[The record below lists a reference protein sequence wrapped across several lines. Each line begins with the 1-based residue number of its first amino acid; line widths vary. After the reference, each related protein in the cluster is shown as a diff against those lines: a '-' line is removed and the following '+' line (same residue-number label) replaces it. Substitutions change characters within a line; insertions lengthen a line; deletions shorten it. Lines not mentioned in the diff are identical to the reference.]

1 MKPPINPSNPQR
13 QTVLICLALALAVLA
28 TYGQLWDCD
37 FVGFDDTTYVTSNDM
52 VKQGLSWPG
61 MVWAFT
67 TLQAG
72 FWHPLTWLS
81 LMADS
86 QFYGINPAGYHFT
99 NLLLHLAN
107 SLLLFLLLQRMT
119 KARWPSALAAA
130 LFALHPLHVESVA
143 WVSERKDVLS
153 TLFWMLALWA
163 YVRYVEEIT
172 IRKMNQG
179 LPGSHEFDS
188 SSVPSVVKSD
198 IFCLLSLVLF
208 ALGLMAKPML
218 VTLPFV
224 MLLLDYWPLRRLR
237 PPLWPLVAEKIPFFA
252 LAAASLVVG
261 IMALRRGGAIV
272 SLAAMP
278 FGARLANVPIS
289 YARYV
294 GKTFWPADL
303 AVLYPIQLHW
313 PLWKVAC
320 AGAFLALI
328 TAWAIWRA
336 RPQPYL
342 VVGWFWFLGTLVPVI
357 GLVQADSQVMADH
370 YTYIPVIGLFIMVI
384 WGVREWSAFCPAPLL
399 HWLAA
404 VALAA
409 CLALTTRQV
418 GYWKNSW
425 QLFAHATAASDDNY
439 LAYYS
444 LGTYYAAAGQRA
456 AAIRY
461 LEQAVR
467 TAPDFAS
474 AQNNL
479 GRALFQEGR
488 IDEALDHLTNAV
500 SLNPAVPEFHY
511 NLGNAFL
518 AQGRVAEALDQF
530 DLHVHLTPNDATAQ
544 FNFGRVLLDN
554 GLAED
559 AIPHLQKALQIN
571 PNAPDCACALG
582 SAFLQ
587 MGRAREAIGQY
598 QKALQ
603 LRPDS
608 MSAGAN
614 LAWILASNPDPSLRD
629 GARAVA
635 LALRADQLAGGQNP
649 IILGTLAAAYAE
661 VGKFSQAAATAQRAL
676 QLAGPRTNSPAAAAL
691 RAQIALYQSGSP
703 FRDTNAAPPASPPPK
718 H

>member
-1 MKPPINPSNPQR
+1 MKPPMNPSNPQR

-28 TYGQLWDCD
+28 AYGQLWDCD
-37 FVGFDDTTYVTSNDM
+37 FVGFDDTTYVSSNDM

-107 SLLLFLLLQRMT
+107 SLLLFLLLQRLT

-143 WVSERKDVLS
+143 WISERKDVLS

-163 YVRYVEEIT
+163 YVRYVEEIN
-172 IRKMNQG
+172 IREMNHG
-179 LPGSHEFDS
+179 LPGSHGSDS
-188 SSVPSVVKSD
+188 SSVPFVVKSD
-198 IFCLLSLVLF
+198 IFYLLSLVLF

-218 VTLPFV
+218 LTLPFV
-224 MLLLDYWPLRRLR
+224 LLLLDFWPLRRLR

-294 GKTFWPADL
+294 GKMFWPADL

-313 PLWKVAC
+313 PVWKVAC
-320 AGAFLALI
+320 AGAFLAMV
-328 TAWAIWRA
+328 TVWAIWRA
-336 RPQPYL
+336 RSQPYL
-342 VVGWFWFLGTLVPVI
+342 VVGWLWFLGTLVPVI
-357 GLVQADSQVMADH
+357 GLVQAGSQVMADH
-370 YTYIPVIGLFIMVI
+370 YTYIPLIGLFIMVI

-418 GYWKNSW
+418 GYWKNSEE
-425 QLFAHATAASDDNY
+425 LFAHAIAASDHNY
-439 LAYYS
+439 LADYD
-444 LGTYYAAAGQRA
+444 LGTYYAAVGQKA

-474 AQNNL
+474 AHNNL
-479 GRALFQEGR
+479 GKALFQEGR

-500 SLNPAVPEFHY
+500 SLNSTVPEFHY
-511 NLGNAFL
+511 NLGNALL
-518 AQGRVAEALDQF
+518 ALGRVAQALDQF

-544 FNFGRVLLDN
+544 FNFGRILLEN
-554 GLAED
+554 GLAQD

-649 IILGTLAAAYAE
+649 IILSTLAAAYAE
-661 VGKFSQAAATAQRAL
+661 VGKFSQAIATAQRAL

>member
-357 GLVQADSQVMADH
+357 GLVQAGSQVMADH